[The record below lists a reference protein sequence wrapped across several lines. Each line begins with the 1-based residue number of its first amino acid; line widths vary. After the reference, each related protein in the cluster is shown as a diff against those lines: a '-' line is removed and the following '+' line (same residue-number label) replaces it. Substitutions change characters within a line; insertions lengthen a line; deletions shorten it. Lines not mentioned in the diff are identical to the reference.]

1 MGIGDWFK
9 RFKRNAAEYEQ
20 YREGAGDTESQSAR
34 AAHERQ
40 PASGTRTPASDGR
53 DGAGGEGEDA

>member
-1 MGIGDWFK
+1 MGIGDWFN

-40 PASGTRTPASDGR
+40 PSAGASAPAADGH
-53 DGAGGEGEDA
+53 DGAADDGKEA